1 MKRMISLVVL
11 ILLAL
16 CGSAMAAEATAALDM
31 NSAYVWRG
39 ITFNE
44 GLVLQPSLDL
54 TKGGLDINVW
64 GNLDVDDYDDTLDS
78 GEFSEVDLTASY
90 GFKIQKLDIRVG
102 LIQYLFP
109 TTEKSGTPGTRE
121 IFASLAYPIVGGLS
135 AGADIYY
142 DIDQYDAFAYTD
154 LKLSYAYKVNDKLGL
169 EGGVSAGYAGEDYTA
184 DGDPGLFDYKIFV
197 SASYTLTKAWSV
209 GANLNY
215 TDSLDKDKLP
225 DQDTHFYGGANIS
238 YAF

>member
-64 GNLDVDDYDDTLDS
+64 GNLDVDDYDNTLDS

-90 GFKIQKLDIRVG
+90 GFTVQKLDIRVG

-109 TTEKSGTPGTRE
+109 TTEKSGAPGTRE
-121 IFASLAYPIVGGLS
+121 IFVSLAYPIVGGFS

-142 DIDQYDAFAYTD
+142 DIDQYDGFAYTD
-154 LKLSYAYKVNDKLGL
+154 LKLSYTYKVNDKLGM
-169 EGGVSAGYAGEDYTA
+169 
-184 DGDPGLFDYKIFV
+184 
-197 SASYTLTKAWSV
+197 
-209 GANLNY
+209 
-215 TDSLDKDKLP
+215 
-225 DQDTHFYGGANIS
+225 
-238 YAF
+238 